1 MDVLVGVWWAVLCGA
16 AVLNVGLWLYSARRF
31 RVKAATDEGFVS
43 WRRWHLGLSAIYV
56 VVCGFRGILPRADV
70 QRIVL
75 VEGWISSIAVG
86 RTVAT
91 VAELACVVQ
100 WALLAHEYAH
110 RTGLRTLKFIGTV
123 IVPLI
128 VFAECCSWYSVLT
141 TNYLGNSI
149 EESCW
154 TLMAALLAV
163 GMLRLL
169 RSDAKTALHP
179 HLVTG
184 LGGALAYIAFML
196 LVDVRM
202 YVTRYLADTAASR
215 TYLSLSEG
223 WRDINERWVLTHAWA
238 DWGSEMAWMTL
249 YFTGAVWV
257 MVSLTHAPRLPEAR

>member
-1 MDVLVGVWWAVLCGA
+1 MDVFVTVWWAGLCA
-16 AVLNVGLWLYSARRF
+16 VAVLNSGLWLWSARRF
-31 RVKAATDEGFVS
+31 REKALADASFGRI
-43 WRRWHLGLSAIYV
+43 RRWHLGLSAIYV
-56 VVCGFRGILPRADV
+56 TVCGFRGILPRADV
-70 QRIVL
+70 QRICL
-75 VEGWISSIAVG
+75 VDGWISSIALG

-91 VAELACVVQ
+91 VAEMACVVQ
-100 WALLAHEYAH
+100 WSLLAHEYGRA
-110 RTGLRTLKFIGTV
+110 TGDRLVVGIGKF

-163 GMLRLL
+163 AMVRLSQTPARTQL
-169 RSDAKTALHP
+169 SA

-184 LGGALAYIAFML
+184 IAGALGYIAFML

-202 YVTRYLADTAASR
+202 YVTRLLADTRANAN
-215 TYLSLSEG
+215 YLSFAEG
-223 WRDINERWVLTHAWA
+223 WRDINERWVVTRAWA
-238 DWGSEMAWMTL
+238 DWAPEIAWMTL

-257 MVSLTHAPRLPEAR
+257 MLSLTHAPRLQRR